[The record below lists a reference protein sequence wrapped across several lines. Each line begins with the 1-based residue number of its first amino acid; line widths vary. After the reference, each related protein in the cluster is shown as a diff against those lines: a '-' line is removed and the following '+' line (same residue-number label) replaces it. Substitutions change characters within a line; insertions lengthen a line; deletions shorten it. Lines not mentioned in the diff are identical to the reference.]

1 MIEGIK
7 ISFTVEE
14 IDEILGNIR
23 RVLESGYLVKDRFF
37 DGFKRLILDYSGRQY
52 CALASSD
59 TMAQEILFKALGLG
73 GKTVI
78 FQGNMFPSSVF
89 AAVRAGCKPRYAD
102 IDLDCLSLTEA
113 TVKQVVDETVGAVV
127 MMHSG
132 GLINWKIY
140 RLAAAC
146 KEWGVLLIEDCA
158 HAYGSRYYELV
169 AGGVGD
175 YAVYSF
181 YATKPATTGE
191 GGAVVGDNQEVIEK
205 IETLT
210 RYGKTEWF
218 GPPYCE
224 EMGYSARMT
233 ELLSAVGSVTL
244 KTIDDKIKAREH
256 VAFRYFEEVRNPKIK
271 HFAWGTPNWYKYP
284 VLLKGITREE
294 AVERFAKAEIKI
306 SAGIYDFPVYRQK
319 PILDETVNLP
329 NSELFCR
336 QHICLPMHEMLTDED
351 STRVIEVA
359 NAL

>member
-7 ISFTVEE
+7 ISFSNQE
-14 IDEILGNIR
+14 IHEILSNISQ
-23 RVLESGYLVKDRFF
+23 VLKSGYLVKDKFF
-37 DGFKRLILDYSGRQY
+37 DQFKQLILDYSGREY

-59 TMAQEILFKALGLG
+59 TMAQEMLFKALDLG

-78 FQGNMFPSSVF
+78 FQGNMFPSPVF
-89 AAVRAGCKPRYAD
+89 AAIRAGCKPKYAD
-102 IDLDCLSLTEA
+102 IDMECLSLTKA
-113 TVKQVVDETVGAVV
+113 TVKQVMDGSVGAVV
-127 MMHSG
+127 VMHSG
-132 GLINWKIY
+132 GLINWKIHS
-140 RLAAAC
+140 LAAAC
-146 KEWGVLLIEDCA
+146 KDWGVLLIEDCA
-158 HAYGSRYYELV
+158 HAYGSRYYDLV

-191 GGAVVGDNQEVIEK
+191 GGAVVGDNPEVIER
-205 IETLT
+205 IETFT

-233 ELLSAVGSVTL
+233 ELLSAVGAVTL
-244 KTIDDKIKAREH
+244 KTIDEKIKARER
-256 VAFRYFEEVRNPKIK
+256 VALRYFEEVGNLKIK

-294 AVERFAKAEIKI
+294 AVQKFAEAEIKI